1 MHYMLNSGGQTVMPL
16 LRGTSFLWWLHK
28 ADNVHALEQ
37 NIGLGSSAYT
47 NNAPTHCVYAPP
59 PTSTLEALHTRAR
72 ARRPRTRI
80 RDKLVRR
87 WSVVPYSKEVV
98 RCAHVL
104 QVCFVSHLS
113 I

>member
-16 LRGTSFLWWLHK
+16 LRGTSFCGGLYRV
-28 ADNVHALEQ
+28 DNVHALEQ
-37 NIGLGSSAYT
+37 NTRLGSSAYT
-47 NNAPTHCVYAPP
+47 NNAPTHCMYAPP
-59 PTSTLEALHTRAR
+59 ITSALEALHTRAR

-80 RDKLVRR
+80 RDKLVCR

-98 RCAHVL
+98 RCTHVL